1 MHQAPSTNKV
11 AIIGL
16 GLIGGS
22 LARSLRDDGL
32 AERLIGVEQN
42 PAHAGRAQELGLV
55 DEVEPDLAAAVRAA
69 DLVVVAVPV
78 DAMLTVLPQVLDA
91 ATARQVVIDVGSTKA
106 ALLARVAG
114 HARRGRFVAVHP
126 MAGTE
131 YSGPDAAVS
140 GLFEGKTAVICD
152 AAASDADALALVERL
167 LTALSMRLIYLGAQ
181 AHDLH
186 TAYVS
191 HISHISSFALALTV
205 LEKEKEE
212 QRIFDLAAGGFA
224 STVRLAKSAPAT
236 WVPIFRQNR
245 LNVLD
250 VLDEHVLQLQKLRA
264 LLAAEDYAGLT
275 AEIQA
280 ANHIGKILPS

>member
-1 MHQAPSTNKV
+1 MTV
-11 AIIGL
+11 TIIGL

-22 LARSLRDDGL
+22 LALSLRQHGL
-32 AERLIGVEQN
+32 AQHLIGVEQN
-42 PAHAGRAQELGLV
+42 LAHADRAQELDLV
-55 DEVEPDLAAAVRAA
+55 DAVETDLPAGVRAA
-69 DLVVVAVPV
+69 DLVIVAVPV
-78 DAMLTVLPQVLDA
+78 DAMLTVLPAVLDA
-91 ATARQVVIDVGSTKA
+91 VTARQVVIDVGSTKA

-131 YSGPDAAVS
+131 HSGPDAAVS
-140 GLFEGKTAVICD
+140 GLFMGKTAVICD
-152 AAASDADALALVERL
+152 AADSDVDALALVERL
-167 LTALSMRLIYLGAQ
+167 LTALAMRLIYLDAA

-205 LEKEKEE
+205 LEKEREE

-250 VLDEHVLQLQKLRA
+250 VLDEHLAQLHKLRA
-264 LLAAEDYAGLT
+264 LLAEEDYAGLS
-275 AEIQA
+275 AQIQA
-280 ANHIGKILPS
+280 ANHIGKILP